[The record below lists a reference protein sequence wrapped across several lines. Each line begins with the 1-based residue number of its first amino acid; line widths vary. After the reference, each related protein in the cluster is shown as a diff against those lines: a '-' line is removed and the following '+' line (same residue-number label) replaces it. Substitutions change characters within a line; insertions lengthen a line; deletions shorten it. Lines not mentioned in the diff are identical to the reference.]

1 MSLSFALLGHP
12 TSYDHIASLLPML
25 RPDLEVEK
33 VRAHKTA
40 LAKAFEWSSTFA
52 TEETLIVPIGNSAF
66 RIGKLIICTFLP
78 EHAHSPRQMS
88 AAFQKTR
95 DGVKLAKDL
104 GAGIVGLGGFTSIVG
119 GATSIVGGAQ
129 GEKLPAEFGLAA
141 TSGNS
146 LTAAL
151 AIEQIKALSEKLD
164 WPLAGQTVA
173 VLGAT
178 GDIGKACAIGL
189 GDMNVRRLILIA
201 RNKAKLASLRL
212 ELSGIAEEV
221 FASTDPGDAL
231 RASLI
236 IAATSSA
243 APLLNE
249 ADLLAGTIV
258 CDIGY
263 PNTLSPAS
271 DSRPE
276 VLAFHGGLAQ
286 APFELPITQYTL
298 LPSPDVLP
306 GCFAETLALVMANR
320 YESYSIGQ
328 GRITPERM
336 QTILDLAHSLG
347 FRPATFYR
355 NNNPVTDADLTAFV
369 NHSAS
374 LRGR

>member
-1 MSLSFALLGHP
+1 MSLSFALLGNP
-12 TSYDHIASLLPML
+12 VSYDHIASLLPRL

-52 TEETLIVPIGNSAF
+52 TEEDLVVPLGNSAF

-95 DGVKLAKDL
+95 DGVRLAKQL

-119 GATSIVGGAQ
+119 GAQ
-129 GEKLPAEFGLAA
+129 GDRLPAEFGIAA

-151 AIEQIKALSEKLD
+151 AVEQIKHLSHRLD

-189 GDMNVRRLILIA
+189 SDMSVRRLFLIA
-201 RNKAKLASLRL
+201 RNKAKLASLRA

-221 FASTDPGDAL
+221 YASTDPSDAL
-231 RASLI
+231 RAGFI

-263 PNTLSPAS
+263 PNTVAPAP
-271 DSRPE
+271 DPRPD
-276 VLAFHGGLAQ
+276 VLTFHGGLAW

-298 LPSPDVLP
+298 LPAADVLH
-306 GCFAETLALVMANR
+306 GCFAETIALVIAGR

-328 GRITPERM
+328 GRITLERM
-336 QTILDLAHSLG
+336 QAILDLARSLD
-347 FRPATFYR
+347 FRPAPLYR
-355 NNNPVTDADLTAFV
+355 KNQPLGDAALDAF
-369 NHSAS
+369 AS
-374 LRGR
+374 QAALLRGR